1 MGLRAK
7 LIVSMI
13 GMFALLGG
21 ASSYLLREKIQGSYA
36 QLERDAALAG
46 MGRVMLAISEELD
59 RLNEV
64 TREDSN
70 WTELHDYMSAP
81 AGDFLQANLGTG
93 ALLTA
98 NLSWVSIHN
107 RQLQRIYQLSVD
119 KAAAQA
125 RAIPEL
131 LAADSPLEQF
141 VKRQPFNPQER
152 NCGFLRTQQGL
163 IALCHRPILDSN
175 SQNAPNGVL
184 TLGRLVDKQMLARLQ
199 KRTDLQFQI
208 LPHTTHADGKTG
220 LVLPLSTPL
229 GQSLVHYHQ
238 AREGLQL
245 GTVLFDLAGRPC
257 ARIELDW
264 PSLIISRG
272 KQVIAQTEWQLALL
286 IAVCALG
293 MWWVVNQV
301 VIARLGRLWKEL
313 NALQGSKE
321 WQRRILAGSR
331 DEIGAVGRQINLLLQ
346 VIEQQVQELEVSSQ
360 TDPLT
365 SLWNR
370 RAYDLQLDFNLSHAR
385 RTGEPLALLLIDVD
399 YFKLFNDRYGHH
411 AGDQALLAVAGSLAQ
426 IARRDT
432 DICARLGGEEFAVL
446 LPNTMPQQAEQLAQ
460 AMQQALAE
468 CRIRH
473 ELSPVAEY
481 LTISIGLAMA
491 EAGESADSL
500 YNRADC
506 ALYLAKAAGRNRVHI
521 ADAGGDGQT

>member
-7 LIVSMI
+7 LILSMI
-13 GMFALLGG
+13 ALFALLGG
-21 ASSYLLREKIQGSYA
+21 ASSYLLREQLLGSYA
-36 QLERDAALAG
+36 QIERDAALAG

-64 TREDSN
+64 TGENSS
-70 WTELHDYMSAP
+70 WTELHDFMKAP
-81 AGDFLQANLGTG
+81 AGGFLQANLGSG

-98 NLSWVSIHN
+98 NLSWASIHN
-107 RQLQRIYQLSVD
+107 RQLRRIYQWSVD
-119 KAAAQA
+119 KASAQE

-131 LAADSPLEQF
+131 LDAASPLEQHI
-141 VKRQPFNPQER
+141 KGQPFNALER

-163 IALCHRPILDSN
+163 IALCLRPILDSN
-175 SQNAPNGVL
+175 SQRAPNGVL
-184 TLGRLVDKQMLARLQ
+184 TLGRLVDQEMLARLQ
-199 KRTDLQFQI
+199 KRTDLHFQI
-208 LPHTTHADGKTG
+208 LPHTARADGKTSMA
-220 LVLPLSTPL
+220 LPLTTSL
-229 GQSLVHYHQ
+229 GRSQVHYHQ
-238 AREGLQL
+238 ARDSFQL

-257 ARIELDW
+257 ARVELNW

-272 KQVIAQTEWQLALL
+272 QQVIVQTEWLLAML
-286 IAVCALG
+286 IGTCALG
-293 MWWVVNQV
+293 MLWVVNRV
-301 VIARLGRLWKEL
+301 LIVPLGQLWKEL

-321 WQRRILAGSR
+321 WHRRMLASSS
-331 DEIGAVGRQINLLLQ
+331 DEIGAVARQINLLLQ

-370 RAYDLQLDFNLSHAR
+370 RAYDLQLDFCLSHAR

-399 YFKLFNDRYGHH
+399 YFKLFNDRYGHQ
-411 AGDQALLAVAGSLAQ
+411 AGDQALQAVAGSLKQ
-426 IARRDT
+426 VARRDT
-432 DICARLGGEEFAVL
+432 DVCARLGGEEFVVL
-446 LPNTMPQQAEQLAQ
+446 LQNTTPELAEQLAQ

-521 ADAGGDGQT
+521 ADAGGQG

>member
-7 LIVSMI
+7 LILSMI

-21 ASSYLLREKIQGSYA
+21 ASSYLLREKILGSYA

-46 MGRVMLAISEELD
+46 MGRVLLAISEELD

-81 AGDFLQANLGTG
+81 AGDFLQANLGSG
-93 ALLTA
+93 ALLNA
-98 NLSWVSIHN
+98 NLSWVSIHD
-107 RQLQRIYQLSVD
+107 RQLRRIYHLSVD
-119 KAAAQA
+119 KTSAQN

-131 LAADSPLEQF
+131 LDADSPLEQYIRR
-141 VKRQPFNPQER
+141 VRLNPADR

-163 IALCHRPILDSN
+163 MALCHRPILDSN
-175 SQNAPNGVL
+175 SQKQPNGVL
-184 TLGRLVDKQMLARLQ
+184 TLGRLVDEAMLASLK
-199 KRTDLQFQI
+199 KRTDLNFR
-208 LPHTTHADGKTG
+208 
-220 LVLPLSTPL
+220 VLPYTVQANLNPTSLLPLNTPMGRADVYFL
-229 GQSLVHYHQ
+229 KSQQGYQF
-238 AREGLQL
+238 
-245 GTVLFDLAGRPC
+245 GTVLLDITGRPC
-257 ARIELDW
+257 ARILLDW
-264 PSLIISRG
+264 PDVITLRG
-272 KQVIAQTEWQLALL
+272 TRVIAQTEWLLALL
-286 IAVCALG
+286 IGACALG
-293 MWWVVNQV
+293 MLWVVNQV
-301 VIARLGRLWKEL
+301 LIARLGHLWKEL

-321 WQRRILAGSR
+321 WHRRMVASGR
-331 DEIGAVGRQINLLLQ
+331 DEIGAVARQINLLLQ

-365 SLWNR
+365 TLWNR
-370 RAYDLQLDFNLSHAR
+370 RAYDLQLDFCLSHAR

-399 YFKLFNDRYGHH
+399 YFKLFNDRYGHQ
-411 AGDQALLAVAGSLAQ
+411 AGDQALQAVADGLKQVAK
-426 IARRDT
+426 RDT
-432 DICARLGGEEFAVL
+432 DVCARLGGEEFAVL
-446 LPNTMPQQAEQLAQ
+446 LHNTTQESAEQLAQ

-481 LTISIGLAMA
+481 LTISIGLALA

-506 ALYLAKAAGRNRVHI
+506 ALYLAKAAGRNRIHI
-521 ADAGGDGQT
+521 ADAGGQG